1 MVEVREARY
10 FIAVAEELHFGRA
23 AERLH
28 MSQPPLSQAIKAI
41 EGRLNVTLLQRST
54 REVRLTPA
62 GSVFLD
68 RCRALV
74 AAADDAGIAA
84 RQAATGQLGELRIGA
99 VTSAFTD
106 PLPQI
111 LRDFTQAHPRV
122 DLHLEEVDTHVAI
135 QALRDHRLDVAVV
148 RSLAT
153 ATDLE
158 RERLR
163 QEPFLL
169 AVPASMAS
177 AIGRHAL
184 RSAAELPWIW
194 LPRQISP
201 DYHDQIVACC
211 RSANFSPE
219 ARHLARS
226 ITSQLAMVDSGLG
239 VALVPESAARSG
251 NHEHTAFFDI
261 EKSVTIEL
269 AVIWRRGPNAVIDGF
284 LTCARAASG

>member
-54 REVRLTPA
+54 REVRLTSA

-169 AVPASMAS
+169 AVPASMAG

-251 NHEHTAFFDI
+251 NHEHTTFFDI